1 MQTSNSSASFLSE
14 AASRAAKRL
23 FDYRFCFKHVCCLAA
38 GDAARNQL
46 IGPRGAVM
54 RVLLATLLFL
64 GAFATDAIA
73 QTIKSGDSLSIS
85 VLQDPKLDRQVIV
98 DPSGQIAFP
107 MVGHIRARGLTPQAI
122 ESIIKDKLKPN
133 YKDDNL
139 DVTVALV
146 GVAKPEPP
154 EEDLKPKV
162 FITGEVVRPGSYVV
176 RQRTTLMQ
184 AIALAGGLGP
194 FAAKRRV
201 QVRRRDHNGDET
213 IFAFDYRAYERGY
226 DLEGN
231 VTLHAGDVIIVPE
244 RGLFE

>member
-1 MQTSNSSASFLSE
+1 LDLSVKSARFDQNPPLRLTQLFEQMGIEMRFLV
-14 AASRAAKRL
+14 AILALWMPVTLAS
-23 FDYRFCFKHVCCLAA
+23 
-38 GDAARNQL
+38 
-46 IGPRGAVM
+46 
-54 RVLLATLLFL
+54 
-64 GAFATDAIA
+64 A
-73 QTIKSGDSLSIS
+73 QTLKSGDSLSIS

-107 MVGHIRARGLTPQAI
+107 LAGHIRARGLTPQALENI
-122 ESIIKDKLKPN
+122 LKSKLASN
-133 YKDDNL
+133 YKDENL

-146 GVAKPEPP
+146 NAVKPEVP

-162 FITGEVVRPGSYVV
+162 FVTGEIIRPGSYVV

-194 FAAKRRV
+194 FAAKNRI
-201 QVRRRDHNGDET
+201 QVRRRDPAGEQ
-213 IFAFDYRAYERGY
+213 IFVFNYRAYEAGA

-231 VTLHAGDVIIVPE
+231 VVLHAGDVIMVPE